1 MKKIAILSLMMLF
14 VAVSVTAK
22 TKGVKEFHAFYTQH
36 LDPDPRNAGN
46 WKIGEVEELKEPY
59 VILYSKNYIR
69 VGGTSYFIDKA
80 TVQNMDYTPEE
91 NPGYGK
97 SIAFAAASL
106 IGEEI
111 FVTIEYGN
119 RENPNLWGFS
129 IFDRANQ
136 GHFYL
141 GELQP

>member
-1 MKKIAILSLMMLF
+1 MKKILALSLIMLL
-14 VAVSVTAK
+14 AVSVTSAK
-22 TKGVKEFHAFYTQH
+22 SKGSKEFHAFYTQT

-46 WKIGEVEELKEPY
+46 WFIGEVQELKDPF
-59 VILYSKNYIR
+59 VIIYSKNYIR
-69 VGGTSYFIDKA
+69 VNNTSYFIDKA
-80 TVQNMDYTPEE
+80 TLKTVDYTPEQ

-97 SIAFAAASL
+97 STAFAATSL
-106 IGEEI
+106 VGEQI
-111 FVTIEYGN
+111 FVTIEYAN

-141 GELQP
+141 GEMQ